1 MYMGIGSL
9 FNIFQQIHYTNHCY
23 ITVREE
29 KGNIVFLRKLE
40 SGGSNHSFGI
50 HVARMAGMP
59 QTVVLRANELLAEL
73 EELHGEKVEI
83 IEKDTPSYQMSLLQ
97 FESPELEALTK
108 ELKRIEWVEVDRLSD
123 GKKDDKSQASIQ

>member
-1 MYMGIGSL
+1 M
-9 FNIFQQIHYTNHCY
+9 
-23 ITVREE
+23 
-29 KGNIVFLRKLE
+29 RKLE
-40 SGGSNHSFGI
+40 PGGSNHSFGI

-83 IEKDTPSYQMSLLQ
+83 IEKDTPSYQMSLVQ

-108 ELKRIEWVEVDRLSD
+108 ELKELDVNTLTPIDALLLIQRW
-123 GKKDDKSQASIQ
+123 KSLLNKA

>member
-1 MYMGIGSL
+1 
-9 FNIFQQIHYTNHCY
+9 
-23 ITVREE
+23 
-29 KGNIVFLRKLE
+29 LRKLE
-40 SGGSNHSFGI
+40 PGGSNHSFGI

-83 IEKDTPSYQMSLLQ
+83 IEKDTPSYQMSLVQ

-108 ELKRIEWVEVDRLSD
+108 ELKELDVNTLTPIDALLLIQRW
-123 GKKDDKSQASIQ
+123 KSLLNKA